1 MGKNIFLLSLSIS
14 LTLQIFIPIYDVK
27 DNISSLNITLEEDKY
42 YETVIRSTIKI
53 MKNYAYINILKS
65 PPKVNGSDYFKKVD
79 IIQDLENL
87 KEKVNNETKFYQFY
101 QEISKII
108 YSSKDYHIY
117 FRHIGQTEPFNLL
130 SKLYICSPIEFEFQ
144 RNKSVLGKINNY
156 ISILGNGNIQ
166 VENQENIS
174 NNYDNKITIEKI
186 NGINIYEFIRN
197 FCGD

>member
-108 YSSKDYHIY
+108 YSAKDYHIY
-117 FRHIGQTEPFNLL
+117 FRYIGQTEPFNLL
-130 SKLYICSPIEFEFQ
+130 TNLYICSPIEFEFQ

-174 NNYDNKITIEKI
+174 NNYLLLK
-186 NGINIYEFIRN
+186 
-197 FCGD
+197 